1 MALGNSAIETA
12 RQTMNHIESAN
23 SSIQNDAQTF
33 SYIMSNGDFTK
44 FAGDTSF
51 GAETQDKMQKA
62 LEGISKFGD
71 NISNLKARTDAFL
84 DNQKSL
90 NDTHY

>member
-12 RQTMNHIESAN
+12 RQTMGHIESAN

-33 SYIMSNGDFTK
+33 SYIMSNGEFTK
-44 FAGDTSF
+44 FASDTSF
-51 GAETQDKMQKA
+51 GTETQEKMRKA

-71 NISNLKARTDAFL
+71 NISTLQSRTEAFL
-84 DNQKSL
+84 EKQQSL
-90 NDTHY
+90 NNTHY